1 MDWRLRITFEPE
13 KRSGKPC
20 VRGLRIT
27 VGDVLGWLAS
37 GQSVQAILEDNPE
50 LEPEDIAACLSFAAD
65 RETGTVRVA
74 A

>member
-27 VGDVLGWLAS
+27 VGDVLGWMAA
-37 GQSVQAILEDNPE
+37 GQSAQAILDDNPE
-50 LEPEDIAACLSFAAD
+50 LEREDIAACLAYAAE
-65 RETGTVRVA
+65 REPGTVRVA